1 MTHKRLLIPGPTE
14 VAAEV
19 LQAQTKWM
27 IGHRGADYTAL
38 YGGILDKI
46 KKYFDTKQHATVTTA
61 SGTLWMDITG
71 RSIVKKKALA
81 GVCGAFSERMY
92 KTIKD
97 CGKEATPLNV
107 ELGKA
112 IKPEMV
118 LDALKKDD
126 YDTLIVVH
134 NETATGVRNPIEE
147 IGKAVK
153 KEYPHIMFVVDSVS
167 SAGGDL
173 LVPEKLNTDVLFTS
187 SQKCF
192 ALPPGLSIGIY
203 SEAAVER
210 ARSVSGRGHYT
221 DLIAVHDY
229 FVKKQQNP
237 TTPNVSLLFALDFQL
252 DRMLAEGAQK
262 RYERH
267 LAMAEYTR
275 KWANAHFEMF
285 PEKGYESVT
294 VSTVKN
300 TLGKNIGDLNK
311 ALGKKGYQIA
321 NGYGDLKE
329 KTFRIGHMGEWTPD
343 EIKSLLWHIDEVW
356 GFKQ

>member
-14 VAAEV
+14 VSAEV

-27 IGHRGADYTAL
+27 ISHRGADYTAL

-46 KKYFDTKQHATVTTA
+46 KKYFDTKQHVTVMTA
-61 SGTLWMDITG
+61 SGTLWMDIAG
-71 RSIVKKKALA
+71 RSIVKKKALV

-97 CGKEATPLNV
+97 CGKEATPLTV

-118 LDALKKDD
+118 MEALAKDE

-153 KEYPHIMFVVDSVS
+153 KQYPDIIFVVDAVS

-192 ALPPGLSIGIY
+192 SLPPGLSIGTY
-203 SEAAVER
+203 SEAAVAR
-210 ARSVSGRGHYT
+210 AKSVSGRGHYT

-237 TTPNVSLLFALDFQL
+237 TTPAISLLFALDYQL
-252 DRMLAEGAQK
+252 DRMLAETAQK

-275 KWANAHFEMF
+275 QWAVGAGLEMF
-285 PEKGYESVT
+285 PEKGYESIT
-294 VSTVKN
+294 VSTIKN
-300 TLGKNIGDLNK
+300 TKNKNIGDLNK

-321 NGYGDLKE
+321 NGYGDLKD
-329 KTFRIGHMGEWTPD
+329 KTFRIGHMGEWNLD

-356 GFKQ
+356 KA

>member
-14 VAAEV
+14 VSAEV
-19 LQAQTKWM
+19 LQQQTRWM
-27 IGHRGADYTAL
+27 IGHRGSDYTAL
-38 YGGILDKI
+38 YTGILDKI

-92 KTIKD
+92 KTVLD
-97 CGKEATPLNV
+97 SGKEATPLSV

-118 LDALKKDD
+118 MDALKKDD
-126 YDTLIVVH
+126 YDTLIIVH
-134 NETATGVRNPIEE
+134 NETATGVRNPIED

-153 KEYPHIMFVVDSVS
+153 KEYPDIIFVVDSVS

-187 SQKCF
+187 TQKCF

-203 SEAAVER
+203 SEAAVAR
-210 ARSVSGRGHYT
+210 ARTVKSRGHYT
-221 DLIAVHDY
+221 DLIAIHDY

-237 TTPNVSLLFALDFQL
+237 TTPNISLLYALDYQL
-252 DRMLAEGAQK
+252 DRMLLETAHK

-275 KWANAHFEMF
+275 KWAVEAGFEMF
-285 PEKGYESVT
+285 PEPGYESIT
-294 VSTVKN
+294 VSTIKN
-300 TLGKNIGDLNK
+300 TKGRNIGDLNK

-321 NGYGDLKE
+321 NGYGDLKD
-329 KTFRIGHMGEWTPD
+329 KTFRIGHMGEWNLD
-343 EIKSLLWHIDEVW
+343 EIKSLLWHIDEIW
-356 GFKQ
+356 KE